1 MWQSEALE
9 LSGPSRRYVVG
20 EGVCRMGEESGGQG
34 KRGSVC
40 RGARELRSRPLSGT
54 CALVSRKRYTC
65 KEKHLMEKTAVRAGI
80 SLRLLPQRDRAWLF
94 IPITSKDFFFLITQ
108 TCNCKAHAIHI
119 APSLIIVTTTFQ
131 HAFLIVGR
139 GCDLSS
145 VS

>member
-94 IPITSKDFFFLITQ
+94 IPITSKDFFFF
-108 TCNCKAHAIHI
+108 NY
-119 APSLIIVTTTFQ
+119 S
-131 HAFLIVGR
+131 
-139 GCDLSS
+139 DLQL
-145 VS
+145 

>member
-1 MWQSEALE
+1 MAHKADEAWMWQSEALE

-80 SLRLLPQRDRAWLF
+80 SL
-94 IPITSKDFFFLITQ
+94 SDFFRRGTGHGFLYQSHQKIFFF
-108 TCNCKAHAIHI
+108 NY
-119 APSLIIVTTTFQ
+119 S
-131 HAFLIVGR
+131 
-139 GCDLSS
+139 DLQL
-145 VS
+145 

>member
-94 IPITSKDFFFLITQ
+94 IPITSKDFFFL
-108 TCNCKAHAIHI
+108 NY
-119 APSLIIVTTTFQ
+119 S
-131 HAFLIVGR
+131 
-139 GCDLSS
+139 DLQL
-145 VS
+145 

>member
-80 SLRLLPQRDRAWLF
+80 SL
-94 IPITSKDFFFLITQ
+94 SDFFRRGTGHGFLYQSHQKIFFF
-108 TCNCKAHAIHI
+108 NY
-119 APSLIIVTTTFQ
+119 S
-131 HAFLIVGR
+131 
-139 GCDLSS
+139 DLQL
-145 VS
+145 